1 MIIVRKT
8 SARTVFSS
16 SWTRREQ
23 AEKLGEWQNQPPVS
37 TLLGII
43 REIAAKCDTRHRLVV
58 DIESRPESEN
68 GDSLSG
74 LVLNRCLD
82 SIYEKEKHP
91 LNPCGV
97 WYLGHVK

>member
-1 MIIVRKT
+1 M
-8 SARTVFSS
+8 
-16 SWTRREQ
+16 
-23 AEKLGEWQNQPPVS
+23 S

-74 LVLNRCLD
+74 LMLSRCLD
-82 SIYEKEKHP
+82 SIYEKEKHALHP
-91 LNPCGV
+91 RNGCEIA
-97 WYLGHVK
+97 VKRYTAQPHGNSL